1 MKNIWTICRKEL
13 NSYFASP
20 IAYGLM
26 AFFAV
31 ITGYFFYVG
40 RGDLRAPQHGSRR

>member
-1 MKNIWTICRKEL
+1 MTNIWIICGKEL
-13 NSYFASP
+13 KSYFASP

-31 ITGYFFYVG
+31 IAGYFFYIATAYFV
-40 RGDLRAPQHGSRR
+40 QQ